1 MTVRDLEDRSLWIV
15 RLSVRLSA
23 LALAGGLLLRLLASQ
38 ESRSRLVI
46 GAGLMVLM
54 LTPVLR
60 ILIAVAERL
69 RRRDLQLVAITAVV
83 LLELSLTLWY
93 ATTRV

>member
-1 MTVRDLEDRSLWIV
+1 MTERDLEERSLWIV

-23 LALAGGLLLRLLASQ
+23 FALAGGLLLRLLASQ
-38 ESRSRLVI
+38 ESRSRVVI
-46 GAGLMVLM
+46 GAGLVVLM

-83 LLELSLTLWY
+83 LLELTLTLWY